1 MSVGR
6 IWKLSG
12 WIFVRVKKA
21 SALIRGEAAQLR
33 DEGLLLRYLE
43 LTRNDIPFVIFESQ
57 AMSPNFFCASN
68 KSDKKSEDIQSN
80 SAKQADAEPTVDG
93 AAIPSQPFEPRP
105 ARDVVLTC
113 PRDFGPRIT

>member
-1 MSVGR
+1 M
-6 IWKLSG
+6 
-12 WIFVRVKKA
+12 
-21 SALIRGEAAQLR
+21 R

-80 SAKQADAEPTVDG
+80 NTKQAAVDRTEDD
-93 AAIPSQPFEPRP
+93 AAIPSQPFEPKP
-105 ARDVVLTC
+105 ARDVVF
-113 PRDFGPRIT
+113 R